1 MYFIFVVVSLIAKK
15 KNTTQTFL
23 KEISDL
29 ITSQV
34 YIFLCLLCSAFF
46 SPFPVDTHT
55 QTNSYEK
62 YFLVCVRA
70 THSLQSTYIS
80 RCSVLAAFISP
91 FIFWFFHWWAAPVV
105 SRYLKHTHTH
115 TAHRPRIGPVVR
127 VYVCVYAGMH
137 FRISVPTSK
146 LFMQHIYEN
155 THTMKMGIVPQHS
168 KRTSQRHTNICIN
181 IICSYI
187 LVDCCEKFRVF
198 FSFISVGLN
207 DVHCSGVWVWCSGG
221 PDSQQNIHQTSNKR
235 RNGNEG
241 RTKNRI
247 CYR

>member
-1 MYFIFVVVSLIAKK
+1 MLKCTQTNVFYLRRRLSHCEK

-137 FRISVPTSK
+137 FRISVPTSI

-198 FSFISVGLN
+198 FIYFCRAERRPLQWRLSLVQWWPRQPTE
-207 DVHCSGVWVWCSGG
+207 H
-221 PDSQQNIHQTSNKR
+221 PPNIK
-235 RNGNEG
+235 
-241 RTKNRI
+241 
-247 CYR
+247 

>member
-115 TAHRPRIGPVVR
+115 TQHTGLGSDQLCVCMSVCMPGCIFVL
-127 VYVCVYAGMH
+127 VY
-137 FRISVPTSK
+137 
-146 LFMQHIYEN
+146 QHQNYSCSIYTKIHIQWKWELCPS
-155 THTMKMGIVPQHS
+155 I
-168 KRTSQRHTNICIN
+168 
-181 IICSYI
+181 
-187 LVDCCEKFRVF
+187 
-198 FSFISVGLN
+198 
-207 DVHCSGVWVWCSGG
+207 
-221 PDSQQNIHQTSNKR
+221 QNAQVKGTQTFA
-235 RNGNEG
+235 
-241 RTKNRI
+241 
-247 CYR
+247 